1 MNINAIGCLTNKMEV
16 LLTAKHFHLLLIN
29 PQIQISIP
37 WRAFNKHCNHEEK
50 YSLPHI
56 DSFKNAYYKHSGT

>member
-29 PQIQISIP
+29 PQIQIPIP
-37 WRAFNKHCNHEEK
+37 WRTFNKHCYNE
-50 YSLPHI
+50 
-56 DSFKNAYYKHSGT
+56 